1 MRTNINIL
9 ILFDQAI
16 STSFTA
22 TSETSSLAIGALLG
36 NSEHVMFR
44 ALTNLPRCRCLHS
57 TGCSWCLYLD
67 HANHSSTQRNIPRK
81 FFKLISA
88 FYRNFQ
94 LRSCRKNIDIIFS
107 IWAIYWLFLC
117 IWKEKI
123 ELGDSIGFLGLYAFY
138 ILTGIVNSQLIVRLA
153 ARMFPLQSYC
163 YECLGSQAQQPAK
176 GNMDCRRLAENRK
189 SLN

>member
-1 MRTNINIL
+1 
-9 ILFDQAI
+9 
-16 STSFTA
+16 
-22 TSETSSLAIGALLG
+22 
-36 NSEHVMFR
+36 MFR
-44 ALTNLPRCRCLHS
+44 AFTTLPRCRRFHS

-67 HANHSSTQRNIPRK
+67 HANHSSTQRNFPRK
-81 FFKLISA
+81 IFKLFA
-88 FYRNFQ
+88 VFNRTFQ
-94 LRSCRKNIDIIFS
+94 LRSCRKKSDIIFS

-138 ILTGIVNSQLIVRLA
+138 ILTGIANSQLIFRLA

-163 YECLGSQAQQPAK
+163 YERLGSKAQQPAK
-176 GNMDCRRLAENRK
+176 GDMDCRRLAENRK